1 MLKLVIFDIDGT
13 LTPQRSSSTA
23 DEAVVPLPGRRE
35 RLAALTADGVVIAV
49 ASNQGGVRPGRPGG
63 RMTWG
68 TVLRRMRQLRRIFPE
83 ISAVKFAVVTGPRK
97 KPEPGMLVELMRE
110 FGVTPDETL
119 FVGDAE
125 SDREAA
131 KRAECHF
138 AWAEEFFRGS

>member
-13 LTPQRSSSTA
+13 LTPQRASSTA
-23 DEAVVPLPGRRE
+23 DGEVVPLPGRQE
-35 RLAALTADGVVIAV
+35 KLAALAAAGVVIAV

-68 TVLRRMRQLRRIFPE
+68 TVLWRVRQLRRIFPE

-125 SDREAA
+125 TDRQAAEAVGV
-131 KRAECHF
+131 RF
-138 AWAEEFFRGS
+138 AWTDDFFRGS